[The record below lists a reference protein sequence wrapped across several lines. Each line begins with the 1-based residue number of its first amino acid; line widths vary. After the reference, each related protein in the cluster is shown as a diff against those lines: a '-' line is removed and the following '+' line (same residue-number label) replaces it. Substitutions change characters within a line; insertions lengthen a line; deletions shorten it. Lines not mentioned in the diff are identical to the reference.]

1 MAINE
6 WPVGERPRERLFANG
21 ARALSDAE
29 LLAVFLRSGTRG
41 KNAVTLGRDL
51 LVRFGGLQGVLAA
64 KPNELRSIPGIGPAK
79 LAQLQAALELS
90 RRSLG
95 EQLAQ
100 QDTLGSPA
108 AVRDY
113 LRLAIG
119 NREHEVFV
127 AIHLDVQNHVIALD
141 EMFHGT
147 LTQASVYPREVVKA
161 ALARN
166 AAALIF
172 AHNHPSGKI
181 YPSQDDRALTE
192 RLRKALDLVGVRV
205 LDHMVVTRT
214 GIFSFA
220 EHGMI

>member
-1 MAINE
+1 MPIND
-6 WPVGERPRERLFANG
+6 WPPGERPRERLFSNG
-21 ARALSDAE
+21 AAALSDAE
-29 LLAVFLRSGTRG
+29 LLAVFLRSGIRG
-41 KNAVTLGRDL
+41 KNAVSLGRDL

-64 KPNELRSIPGIGPAK
+64 KPGELRSVSGIGPAK
-79 LAQLQAALELS
+79 LAQLLAALELS

-95 EQLAQ
+95 EQIAK
-100 QDTLGSPA
+100 QDLLSSPA

-119 NREHEVFV
+119 GREHEVFV

-141 EMFHGT
+141 EMFQGT

-161 ALARN
+161 ALGRN

-172 AHNHPSGKI
+172 AHNHPSGTPH
-181 YPSQDDRALTE
+181 PSQDDRALTE
-192 RLRKALDLVGVRV
+192 RLRRALDLVGVRV

-220 EHGMI
+220 EHGLL